1 MKRLGRLVAVL
12 AAAVTLA
19 QPALL
24 PVAAQ
29 GAVPEYQRVIK
40 ARSASAAITI
50 EAGCRET
57 RIWIASSSNV
67 FGGRPGRVVKQGLT
81 TVLVQRLETCGPARV
96 AAAAGEPPVG
106 EVVFEGMGQTLD
118 PLRSTPRFDSA
129 WVQATVPLLDEVSGQ
144 TVPVNLHVHWSPS
157 APYVRDTLSTHVREP
172 HGGIVNSHSQ
182 TRTAPALVEG
192 TVMIADETFTFA
204 GESDASLEQVKY
216 GCQLIRHPHGTTAL
230 SC

>member
-1 MKRLGRLVAVL
+1 MKRAGRLVTAV
-12 AAAVTLA
+12 ATAVALTVA
-19 QPALL
+19 ALL

-40 ARSASAAITI
+40 ARSASAAVTI
-50 EAGCRET
+50 EAECLET
-57 RIWIASSSNV
+57 RLWIASSSNV

-96 AAAAGEPPVG
+96 AAAAGEPPGG
-106 EVVFEGMGQTLD
+106 EVVFEAMGQTLD

-129 WVQATVPLLDEVSGQ
+129 WIQATVHVLDEVSRQ
-144 TVPVNLHVHWSPS
+144 TVPVDLDVHWSPS
-157 APYVRDTLSTHVREP
+157 APYVRGTLSTHVRDP

-182 TRTAPALVEG
+182 TRTAPALVNG
-192 TVMIADETFTFA
+192 TVTIAGETVTFA

-230 SC
+230 TC